1 MPRHL
6 LAALCSLSLVGT
18 AAAQARR
25 PMPSPDRVPTLIVFI
40 TVDQLRA
47 DYFDRFK
54 GQLTGGLGRL
64 ARGGAMFTN
73 AFQDHGVTET
83 APGHA
88 STMSGRFPRSTGIA
102 RNSAGVQD
110 PQAPVLGASGPD
122 AAPGASPF
130 RFRGGTLID
139 WLRVKDPRSRALSV
153 SRKDRGAIL
162 PLGRAHQEVYW
173 YAPDSGRFTTSTYY
187 HDTLPSWVQRFDGR
201 NFVAALAGKSWTP

>member
-54 GQLTGGLGRL
+54 GQLTSGLGRL

-73 AFQDHGVTET
+73 AFQDHPVTET

-102 RNSAGVQD
+102 RGV
-110 PQAPVLGASGPD
+110 PAS
-122 AAPGASPF
+122 
-130 RFRGGTLID
+130 
-139 WLRVKDPRSRALSV
+139 
-153 SRKDRGAIL
+153 
-162 PLGRAHQEVYW
+162 
-173 YAPDSGRFTTSTYY
+173 
-187 HDTLPSWVQRFDGR
+187 
-201 NFVAALAGKSWTP
+201 LAGRKWEPLLDNAGYPEPDKVPVENGGKDFPFPHALPADPAQ